1 MAAFLEAYGD
11 KEDFASL
18 IEATEPLADELRKQR
33 YLQRQAEE
41 EAEHEMEVCEEGSWE
56 EEEVVE
62 EEEEEEEPRPAVAL
76 GPSAHMPP
84 PRPSSS
90 VQLATAEQDQEQA
103 ATAEQQ
109 EQQAAREAGLRLY
122 RAAEEGMR
130 QAAENSACPDRQRL
144 FAAVET
150 AMADEHGL
158 SWRERGP
165 RGEDQPKVWRNQKW
179 RPTSGRY
186 ANRGGTR
193 QAEFAALF
201 AAKGKKKGQKGE
213 GKGKGSE
220 GKNKAKGSEGKN
232 KSKEGKGSEGK
243 NKAKDKGKDNS
254 KGGKGLDAENK
265 GKGKVPDHKG
275 QDKTILSP
283 KPKTRPAPYP
293 STDPGII
300 DMLSQFDLFSV
311 IVFTLKCPELLP
323 KQKYTAMAQLLSFY
337 FFIELPSEC
346 KDLVCMA
353 WRIPKSDTQLFHQ
366 AGHWQKMFW

>member
-1 MAAFLEAYGD
+1 
-11 KEDFASL
+11 
-18 IEATEPLADELRKQR
+18 
-33 YLQRQAEE
+33 
-41 EAEHEMEVCEEGSWE
+41 MEVSEEGSQE
-56 EEEVVE
+56 EEEVEE

-90 VQLATAEQDQEQA
+90 VQLATAEQDQEQAATAEQDQEQA

-213 GKGKGSE
+213 GKGKGSEGKNKAKGSEGKNKSKEGKGSE